1 MPLQPRLREAC
12 RLCQLM
18 HVLSFGE
25 GRKLKLCFVF
35 NGEIG
40 ISTSPHRYFAIALPK
55 QLDTFRGFCH
65 ANVEYARDI
74 DVEACELVMYLAPP
88 RPFYRQWFKRRFD
101 LLESCS
107 SCLVHSLF
115 PSSVS

>member
-25 GRKLKLCFVF
+25 GRKLSCCFVF

-40 ISTSPHRYFAIALPK
+40 ISTYKECYFAVAFPNNGYVPRFLSY
-55 QLDTFRGFCH
+55 Q
-65 ANVEYARDI
+65 NVEYARDI
-74 DVEACELVMYLAPP
+74 DVKLVNL
-88 RPFYRQWFKRRFD
+88 
-101 LLESCS
+101 
-107 SCLVHSLF
+107 
-115 PSSVS
+115 